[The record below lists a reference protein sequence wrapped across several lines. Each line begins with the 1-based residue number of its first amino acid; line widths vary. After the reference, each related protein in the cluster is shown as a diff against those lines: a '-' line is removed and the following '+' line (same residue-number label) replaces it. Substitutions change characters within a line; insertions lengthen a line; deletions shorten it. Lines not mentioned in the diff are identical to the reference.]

1 MVPKLRQ
8 MMILGAI
15 GLAFSAACSFLAPP
29 PPGGTDTTNGGGDTT
44 DADGASTGTLRLLV
58 TDKPFPFEFIKEAL
72 ITITRVEVRSAE
84 ADDGNTNGGDG
95 DDGNTN
101 GGDGDDGN
109 TNGGDGDD
117 GNTNGGDGDDGNT
130 NGGDGDDGNTNG
142 GDGDDG
148 NTTGDDGDDDDSDD
162 DSAFIV
168 IFEGERSFNLLD
180 LQNGRTDLLAAT
192 EIPAGTY
199 TQMRLMVT
207 EGTVVLDDEE
217 MREFNLRVP
226 SGAQSGIKL
235 KFTFEVEADTETT
248 LLLDID
254 LSRAFSPIP
263 GGRIDDVSTI
273 RNFRF
278 QPSLA
283 MRLINLVDAGSIS
296 GTVTDGDTGPI
307 EAASVTAFDGDDE
320 LGTTSTEADGTY
332 TLGSLPAGTYR
343 VEFSASGFE
352 DLTIDDVSVTAGETT
367 EGVDAVMSPSE
378 GNGDGDGGGDGG

>member
-8 MMILGAI
+8 MMILCVI
-15 GLAFSAACSFLAPP
+15 GLAFTAACSFLAPP
-29 PPGGTDTTNGGGDTT
+29 RPGGTDTTNGGGDTT
-44 DADGASTGTLRLLV
+44 DADGAGTGTLRLLV

-84 ADDGNTNGGDG
+84 ADDA

-101 GGDGDDGN
+101 GGDGDDMDDGN
-109 TNGGDGDD
+109 TNDDDGNDGNTTDDDGDD
-117 GNTNGGDGDDGNT
+117 GNTID
-130 NGGDGDDGNTNG
+130 
-142 GDGDDG
+142 
-148 NTTGDDGDDDDSDD
+148 DDGDDDDSDD

-180 LQNGRTDLLAAT
+180 LQNGRTDLLADT

-199 TQMRLMVT
+199 TQMRLIVT

-283 MRLINLVDAGSIS
+283 MRLINQVDAGSIS
-296 GTVTDGDTGPI
+296 GTVTDGDTSPI

-332 TLGSLPAGTYR
+332 TLGSLPASTYR

-367 EGVDAVMSPSE
+367 EGVDAVMTATE
-378 GNGDGDGGGDGG
+378 GNGDGDGGDGGDGGGNGG

>member
-84 ADDGNTNGGDG
+84 A
-95 DDGNTN
+95 
-101 GGDGDDGN
+101 
-109 TNGGDGDD
+109 
-117 GNTNGGDGDDGNT
+117 DDGNT